1 MQEMWLPNASQNEVR
16 EGNLSDWE
24 VVENFL
30 DIYTHDGKESVFDI
44 QPAHVIRQWMNDT
57 GNWAYNCLPLK
68 IANQYGW
75 VAHSPCSFTATWD
88 GGPGKENL
96 TITNHEF
103 CTTDCHYATS
113 HFAHGILTVNTDILV
128 KTTPGTSLYIR
139 GLTNTQKD
147 IIYPMDAIVETD
159 WLPFHFP
166 FSLKFLKPGTITY
179 TKGEPLFMFFPIQRQ
194 FIETFDV
201 SFKHI
206 DSNPDLKEQQE
217 KFNKSRAEHMAGNN
231 YGAQKFY
238 IKGSVVDERADIEEH
253 KVKLRLKE
261 PKVVE

>member
-1 MQEMWLPNASQNEVR
+1 MSS
-16 EGNLSDWE
+16 GE
-24 VVENFL
+24 VVNFI
-30 DIYTHDGKESVFDI
+30 DVYTHSGKESIFDI
-44 QPAHVIRQWMNDT
+44 QPASVLRQWMDET

-75 VAHSPCSFTATWD
+75 VAHAPHDFTATWN
-88 GGPGKENL
+88 GGPSIEDL
-96 TITNHEF
+96 VVEPNHMN
-103 CTTDCHYATS
+103 AKS
-113 HFAHGILTVNTDILV
+113 HFAHGILTVNTDFLIR
-128 KTTPGTSLYIR
+128 TTPGTSLYVR

-147 IIYPMDAIVETD
+147 IIYPMDAIIETD

-238 IKGSVVDERADIEEH
+238 IKGSVVDERADIDEH

-261 PKVVE
+261 PKVVK

>member
-1 MQEMWLPNASQNEVR
+1 MQEMWLPNAPQDETR
-16 EGNLSDWE
+16 EGDLSNRE
-24 VVENFL
+24 VVDNFI
-30 DIYTHDGKESVFDI
+30 DIYTYDGKKSVFDI
-44 QPAHVIRQWMNDT
+44 QPAHVTRQWMTDT

-103 CTTDCHYATS
+103 CETDCGYATS

-128 KTTPGTSLYIR
+128 RTTIGTSLYVR

-147 IIYPMDAIVETD
+147 IIYPMDAIIETD

-166 FSLKFLKPGTITY
+166 FSLKFIKPGTITY
-179 TKGEPLFMFFPIQRQ
+179 EKGEPLFMFFPVIRNYV
-194 FIETFDV
+194 E
-201 SFKHI
+201 SFKVTFKSF
-206 DSNPDLKEQQE
+206 DSNPELKEQ
-217 KFNKSRAEHMAGNN
+217 NKRFSQSREDHMAN
-231 YGAQKFY
+231 YNGQAQKFY
-238 IKGSVVDERADIEEH
+238 IKGTVVEDKAEVDSH
-253 KVKLRLKE
+253 KTKLRLDT
-261 PKVVE
+261 PKAAE